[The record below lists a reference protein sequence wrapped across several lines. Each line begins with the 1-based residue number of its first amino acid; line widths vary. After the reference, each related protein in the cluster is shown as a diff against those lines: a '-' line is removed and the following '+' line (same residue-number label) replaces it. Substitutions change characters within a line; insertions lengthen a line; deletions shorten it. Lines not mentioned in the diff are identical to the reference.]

1 MRNNWNMVLDIL
13 TSGTHSA
20 LTSQSKL
27 IKYILQKIDLCG
39 GCIDL
44 LRVRLSNVTFLIF
57 QLSSSKT
64 HFRWHRHS
72 YYYCAALHVF
82 GSEAVVAGG
91 GGGCVSRWLSEVH
104 FLIKAAGPPTEP
116 QRFEW
121 RNAEATHAAHFTGW
135 YCCTID
141 LTTRR
146 CSRPSD
152 WIYCANMVSMLSFTH
167 HCQLPSC
174 VPCLFLSSSIC
185 NRFLWLMVK
194 HWLILTHLSMF

>member
-1 MRNNWNMVLDIL
+1 MWPFNFSVIIEQNTFSL
-13 TSGTHSA
+13 TQTQLLLLCCPPCVWQWSG
-20 LTSQSKL
+20 
-27 IKYILQKIDLCG
+27 
-39 GCIDL
+39 
-44 LRVRLSNVTFLIF
+44 
-57 QLSSSKT
+57 
-64 HFRWHRHS
+64 
-72 YYYCAALHVF
+72 
-82 GSEAVVAGG
+82 GSRG

-146 CSRPSD
+146 CSRPTD

-174 VPCLFLSSSIC
+174 IPCLFLSSSIC

-194 HWLILTHLSMF
+194 RWLILTHLSMF